1 MLKSINRYIINEYI
15 KSLFVVIAV
24 MLSICLLIS
33 LLDEFNFFKSKKDL
47 KFIYFIIFAL
57 LKIPNVLINLFPF
70 VVLFAGIVFY
80 LKIYNHNEVI
90 SLRVMGYSN
99 IQIILIPALTSFVI
113 GYLIIFLIVPFS
125 SSMLKYYEELR
136 SDYNDTKNLV
146 FVNETGIWILD
157 RNEKEK
163 NIIRIEKINKDFST
177 INQITIYNYDVFN
190 NFIKRIDANDGIIS
204 NKNWQLNKVYII
216 AANNKNSGQSYLNS
230 YTYISNV
237 NINELKNVF
246 KNTETTSLLDINKE
260 MLILEDKGYSIVDLK
275 IRYQKL
281 ISLPIYLLAMSI
293 LSGLM
298 IINLGKTS
306 NYLKYGSYGVI
317 ISVMIY
323 FLNDLSITIA
333 KSGIISVDFSV
344 LIPIFLI
351 ILINLVGITQVN
363 AKYNYFYTIIW
374 IFFFKSRYCLFTT
387 KRCL

>member
-1 MLKSINRYIINEYI
+1 MIKSINRYIINEYI
-15 KSLFVVIAV
+15 KSLFVVVVV
-24 MLSICLLIS
+24 MLSIVLLIN

-47 KFIYFIIFAL
+47 KFIFFIIFTI
-57 LKIPNVLINLFPF
+57 LKIPNVLVNLFPF
-70 VVLFAGIVFY
+70 IVLFGGIVFY

-113 GYLIIFLIVPFS
+113 GYIIVFLFSPFS
-125 SSMLKYYEELR
+125 SSLLRYYEELR
-136 SDYNDTKNLV
+136 SEYNETKNLV

-157 RNEKEK
+157 KSDKEK
-163 NIIRIEKINKDFST
+163 NIIRIEKISKDFSVVS
-177 INQITIYNYDVFN
+177 QITIYNYDFSN
-190 NFIKRIDANDGIIS
+190 NFIKRIDATEGII
-204 NKNWQLNKVYII
+204 NDKNWLLNKVRII
-216 AANNKNSGQSYLNS
+216 TANKKSNKENYLNNYN
-230 YTYISNV
+230 YTS
-237 NINELKNVF
+237 NINISELKNVY

-260 MLILEDKGYSIVDLK
+260 ISILEDKGYSTIDLR

-281 ISLPIYLLAMSI
+281 ISFPIYLLAMSI

-317 ISVMIY
+317 ISIIIY

-344 LIPIFLI
+344 WIPIFLI

-363 AKYNYFYTIIW
+363 AK
-374 IFFFKSRYCLFTT
+374 
-387 KRCL
+387 

>member
-1 MLKSINRYIINEYI
+1 MLKSINKYIINEYI

-24 MLSICLLIS
+24 MLSIILLIN

-47 KFIYFIIFAL
+47 KFIFFIIFTI

-70 VVLFAGIVFY
+70 IVLFGGIVFY

-99 IQIILIPALTSFVI
+99 IQIMVIPALTSFVV
-113 GYLIIFLIVPFS
+113 GYVIVFLIVPFS

-136 SDYNDTKNLV
+136 SEYNETKNLV

-157 RNEKEK
+157 KNEKEK

-177 INQITIYNYDVFN
+177 LTKITIYNYDDSN
-190 NFIKRIDANDGIIS
+190 NFIKRIDAEEGIIID
-204 NKNWQLNKVYII
+204 KNWQLNKVHII
-216 AANNKNSGQSYLNS
+216 TANKKNNKDNYLNNYS
-230 YTYISNV
+230 YTSNI
-237 NINELKNVF
+237 NINELRNVY

-260 MLILEDKGYSIVDLK
+260 MLILEDKGYSTIDLR

-281 ISLPIYLLAMSI
+281 ISFPIYLLAMSI

-306 NYLKYGSYGVI
+306 NYLKYGTYGVI
-317 ISVMIY
+317 ISIIIY

-344 LIPIFLI
+344 WIPIFLI

-363 AKYNYFYTIIW
+363 AK
-374 IFFFKSRYCLFTT
+374 
-387 KRCL
+387 

>member
-1 MLKSINRYIINEYI
+1 MLKSINKYIINEYI

-24 MLSICLLIS
+24 MLSIILLIN

-47 KFIYFIIFAL
+47 KFIFFLIFTV

-70 VVLFAGIVFY
+70 IVLFAGIVFY

-113 GYLIIFLIVPFS
+113 GYVIVFLIVPFS
-125 SSMLKYYEELR
+125 SSMLRYYEELR
-136 SDYNDTKNLV
+136 SEYNETKNLV

-157 RNEKEK
+157 KNEKEK
-163 NIIRIEKINKDFST
+163 NIIRIEKINKDFSVVS
-177 INQITIYNYDVFN
+177 QITIYNYDASN
-190 NFIKRIDANDGIIS
+190 NFIRRIDAAEGTIKDKNWLLSKVNIIS
-204 NKNWQLNKVYII
+204 INKK
-216 AANNKNSGQSYLNS
+216 NNKDNYLNNYN
-230 YTYISNV
+230 YTSNV
-237 NINELKNVF
+237 NISELKNIY

-260 MLILEDKGYSIVDLK
+260 MLILEDKGYSTIDLR

-281 ISLPIYLLAMSI
+281 ISFPIYLLAMSI

-317 ISVMIY
+317 ISIIIY

-344 LIPIFLI
+344 WIPIFLI

-363 AKYNYFYTIIW
+363 AK
-374 IFFFKSRYCLFTT
+374 
-387 KRCL
+387 

>member
-1 MLKSINRYIINEYI
+1 MLKSINKYIINEYI

-24 MLSICLLIS
+24 MLSIILLIN

-47 KFIYFIIFAL
+47 KFIFFLIFTV

-70 VVLFAGIVFY
+70 IVLFAGIVFY

-113 GYLIIFLIVPFS
+113 GYVIVFLIVPFS
-125 SSMLKYYEELR
+125 SSMLRYYEELR
-136 SDYNDTKNLV
+136 SEYNETKNLV

-157 RNEKEK
+157 KNEKEK
-163 NIIRIEKINKDFST
+163 NIIRIEKINKDFSVVS
-177 INQITIYNYDVFN
+177 QITIYNYDASN
-190 NFIKRIDANDGIIS
+190 NFIRRIDATEGII
-204 NKNWQLNKVYII
+204 NDKNWLLNKVNII
-216 AANNKNSGQSYLNS
+216 SINKKNNKDNYLNNYN
-230 YTYISNV
+230 YTSNV
-237 NINELKNVF
+237 NISELKNVY

-260 MLILEDKGYSIVDLK
+260 MLILEDKGYSTIDLR

-281 ISLPIYLLAMSI
+281 ISFPIYLLAMSI

-317 ISVMIY
+317 ISIIIY

-344 LIPIFLI
+344 WIPIFLI

-363 AKYNYFYTIIW
+363 AK
-374 IFFFKSRYCLFTT
+374 
-387 KRCL
+387 

>member
-1 MLKSINRYIINEYI
+1 MLKSINQYIIREYI

-24 MLSICLLIS
+24 MLSIILLIN

-47 KFIYFIIFAL
+47 KFFFFIIFTI

-70 VVLFAGIVFY
+70 IVLFAGIVFY

-99 IQIILIPALTSFVI
+99 IQIILIPALTSFAI
-113 GYLIIFLIVPFS
+113 GYVIVFLIVPFS

-136 SDYNDTKNLV
+136 SQYNETKNLV

-157 RNEKEK
+157 KNEKEK
-163 NIIRIEKINKDFST
+163 NIIRIEKISKDFST
-177 INQITIYNYDVFN
+177 ITQVTIYNYDLSN
-190 NFIKRIDANDGIIS
+190 NFIKRIDANEGIIKD
-204 NKNWQLNKVYII
+204 KNWQLNKVYIVT
-216 AANNKNSGQSYLNS
+216 ANKKNNKENYLNLYN
-230 YTYISNV
+230 YTSNI
-237 NINELKNVF
+237 NINEIKNVY
-246 KNTETTSLLDINKE
+246 KNTETTSLLNINKE
-260 MLILEDKGYSIVDLK
+260 MLILEDKGYSTIDLR

-281 ISLPIYLLAMSI
+281 ISFPIYLLAMSM

-306 NYLKYGSYGVI
+306 NYLKYGSYGVLISI
-317 ISVMIY
+317 IIY
-323 FLNDLSITIA
+323 FLNDLSITLA

-344 LIPIFLI
+344 WIPIFLI

-363 AKYNYFYTIIW
+363 AK
-374 IFFFKSRYCLFTT
+374 
-387 KRCL
+387 

>member
-1 MLKSINRYIINEYI
+1 MFKSINRYIIKEYI
-15 KSLFVVIAV
+15 SSLFAVIAV
-24 MLSICLLIS
+24 MLSIILLIN

-47 KFIYFIIFAL
+47 KFIFFIIFTI
-57 LKIPNVLINLFPF
+57 LKIPNVLVNLFPF
-70 VVLFAGIVFY
+70 IVLFGGIVFY

-113 GYLIIFLIVPFS
+113 GYVIVFLIVPIS
-125 SSMLKYYEELR
+125 SSMLKFYEELR
-136 SDYNDTKNLV
+136 SQYNDTKNLV

-157 RNEKEK
+157 KNEKDK
-163 NIIRIEKINKDFST
+163 NIIRIEKINKDFSI
-177 INQITIYNYDVFN
+177 INQITIYNYDISN
-190 NFIKRIDANDGIIS
+190 NFIKRIDANEGIIKDKS
-204 NKNWQLNKVYII
+204 WELNKVYII
-216 AANNKNSGQSYLNS
+216 TANKRNNKESYLNN
-230 YTYISNV
+230 YIYSSNI
-237 NINELKNVF
+237 NINELKNIY
-246 KNTETTSLLDINKE
+246 KNTETTSLLNIKKE
-260 MLILEDKGYSIVDLK
+260 ILILEDKGYSTIDLR

-306 NYLKYGSYGVI
+306 NYLKYGSYGVLISI
-317 ISVMIY
+317 IIY

-344 LIPIFLI
+344 WIPIFLI

-363 AKYNYFYTIIW
+363 AK
-374 IFFFKSRYCLFTT
+374 
-387 KRCL
+387 

>member
-1 MLKSINRYIINEYI
+1 MLKSINRYIVKEYI

-24 MLSICLLIS
+24 MLSIILLIN

-47 KFIYFIIFAL
+47 KFIFFLIFTI

-70 VVLFAGIVFY
+70 IVLFGGIVFY

-90 SLRVMGYSN
+90 SLRTMGYSN
-99 IQIILIPALTSFVI
+99 IQIILIPALTSFVV

-157 RNEKEK
+157 KNEKEK
-163 NIIRIEKINKDFST
+163 NIIRIEKISKDFST
-177 INQITIYNYDVFN
+177 INQVTIYNYDISN
-190 NFIKRIDANDGIIS
+190 NFIKRIDANDGII
-204 NKNWQLNKVYII
+204 NEKNWQLNKVYII
-216 AANNKNSGQSYLNS
+216 STNKKNNKENYLNS
-230 YTYISNV
+230 YNYTSNI
-237 NINELKNVF
+237 NINELKNVY

-260 MLILEDKGYSIVDLK
+260 MLILEDKGYSTVDLR

-281 ISLPIYLLAMSI
+281 ISFPIYLLAMSI

-306 NYLKYGSYGVI
+306 NYLKYGIYGVI
-317 ISVMIY
+317 ISIIIY
-323 FLNDLSITIA
+323 FLNDLSITVA

-344 LIPIFLI
+344 WIPIFLI
-351 ILINLVGITQVN
+351 ILINLIGITQVN
-363 AKYNYFYTIIW
+363 AK
-374 IFFFKSRYCLFTT
+374 
-387 KRCL
+387 

>member
-1 MLKSINRYIINEYI
+1 
-15 KSLFVVIAV
+15 
-24 MLSICLLIS
+24 MLSIILLIN

-47 KFIYFIIFAL
+47 KFILFIIFTI
-57 LKIPNVLINLFPF
+57 LKIPNVLVNLFPF
-70 VVLFAGIVFY
+70 IVLFAGIVFY

-113 GYLIIFLIVPFS
+113 GYVIVFLIVPFS
-125 SSMLKYYEELR
+125 SSMLRYYEDLR
-136 SDYNDTKNLV
+136 SEYNETKNLV

-157 RNEKEK
+157 KNEKEK
-163 NIIRIEKINKDFST
+163 NIIRIEKINKDFTVVS
-177 INQITIYNYDVFN
+177 QITIYNYDVSN
-190 NFIKRIDANDGIIS
+190 NFIRRIDATEGTIKD
-204 NKNWQLNKVYII
+204 KNWQLNKVNII
-216 AANNKNSGQSYLNS
+216 SANKKNNKENYLNNYN
-230 YTYISNV
+230 YTSNV
-237 NINELKNVF
+237 NINELKNVY

-260 MLILEDKGYSIVDLK
+260 MLILEDKGYSTIDLR

-281 ISLPIYLLAMSI
+281 ISFPIYLLAMSI

-317 ISVMIY
+317 ISIIIY

-344 LIPIFLI
+344 WIPIFLI

-363 AKYNYFYTIIW
+363 AK
-374 IFFFKSRYCLFTT
+374 
-387 KRCL
+387 

>member
-1 MLKSINRYIINEYI
+1 MLKSINRYIINEYM

-24 MLSICLLIS
+24 MLSIILLIN

-47 KFIYFIIFAL
+47 KFIFFLIFTV

-70 VVLFAGIVFY
+70 IVLFAGIVFY

-113 GYLIIFLIVPFS
+113 GYVIVFLIVPFS
-125 SSMLKYYEELR
+125 SSMLKYYENLR
-136 SDYNDTKNLV
+136 SEYNETKNLV

-157 RNEKEK
+157 KNEKEK
-163 NIIRIEKINKDFST
+163 NIIRIEKINKDFSVVS
-177 INQITIYNYDVFN
+177 QITIYNYDASN
-190 NFIKRIDANDGIIS
+190 NFIRRIDATEGTIKD
-204 NKNWQLNKVYII
+204 KNWLLNKVNII
-216 AANNKNSGQSYLNS
+216 SINKKNNKDNYLNNYN
-230 YTYISNV
+230 YTSNV
-237 NINELKNVF
+237 NISELKNVY

-260 MLILEDKGYSIVDLK
+260 MLILEDKGYSTIDLR

-281 ISLPIYLLAMSI
+281 ISFPIYLLAMSI

-317 ISVMIY
+317 ISIIIY

-344 LIPIFLI
+344 WIPIFLI

-363 AKYNYFYTIIW
+363 AK
-374 IFFFKSRYCLFTT
+374 
-387 KRCL
+387 

>member
-1 MLKSINRYIINEYI
+1 MLKSINRYIINEYM

-24 MLSICLLIS
+24 MLSIILLIN

-47 KFIYFIIFAL
+47 KFIFFLIFTV
-57 LKIPNVLINLFPF
+57 LKVPNVLINLFPF
-70 VVLFAGIVFY
+70 IVLFAGIVFY

-113 GYLIIFLIVPFS
+113 GYIIVFLIVPFS
-125 SSMLKYYEELR
+125 SSMLRYYEDLR
-136 SDYNDTKNLV
+136 SDYNETKNLV

-157 RNEKEK
+157 KNDREK
-163 NIIRIEKINKDFST
+163 NIIRIEKIDKDFSVVS
-177 INQITIYNYDVFN
+177 QITIYNYDASN
-190 NFIKRIDANDGIIS
+190 NFIRRIDATEGTIKD
-204 NKNWQLNKVYII
+204 KNWLLNKVNII
-216 AANNKNSGQSYLNS
+216 SINKKNNKDNYLNNYN
-230 YTYISNV
+230 YTSNV
-237 NINELKNVF
+237 NISELKNVY

-260 MLILEDKGYSIVDLK
+260 MLILEDKGYSTIDLR

-281 ISLPIYLLAMSI
+281 ISFPIYLLAMSI

-317 ISVMIY
+317 ISIIIY

-344 LIPIFLI
+344 WIPIFLI

-363 AKYNYFYTIIW
+363 AK
-374 IFFFKSRYCLFTT
+374 
-387 KRCL
+387 

>member
-24 MLSICLLIS
+24 MLSIVLLIN

-47 KFIYFIIFAL
+47 KFIFFIIFTI
-57 LKIPNVLINLFPF
+57 LKIPNLLINLFPF
-70 VVLFAGIVFY
+70 IVLFGGIVFY

-99 IQIILIPALTSFVI
+99 IQIILIPALTSFII
-113 GYLIIFLIVPFS
+113 GYIIVFLIVPFS
-125 SSMLKYYEELR
+125 SSMLRYYESLR
-136 SDYNDTKNLV
+136 SEYNETKNLV

-157 RNEKEK
+157 KNEKEK
-163 NIIRIEKINKDFST
+163 NIIRIEKISKDFSVV
-177 INQITIYNYDVFN
+177 NQITIYNYDSSN
-190 NFIKRIDANDGIIS
+190 NFIKRIDATEGFIKD
-204 NKNWQLNKVYII
+204 KNWQLNKVYII
-216 AANNKNSGQSYLNS
+216 SANKKNNKENYLNNYN
-230 YTYISNV
+230 YTSNV
-237 NINELKNVF
+237 NISELKNVY
-246 KNTETTSLLDINKE
+246 KNTDTTSLLDINKE
-260 MLILEDKGYSIVDLK
+260 MMILEDKGYSTIDLR

-281 ISLPIYLLAMSI
+281 ISFPIYLLAMSI

-317 ISVMIY
+317 ISVIIY

-344 LIPIFLI
+344 WIPIFLI

-363 AKYNYFYTIIW
+363 AK
-374 IFFFKSRYCLFTT
+374 
-387 KRCL
+387 

>member
-24 MLSICLLIS
+24 MLSIILLIN

-47 KFIYFIIFAL
+47 KFIFFLIFTV

-70 VVLFAGIVFY
+70 IVLFAGIVFY

-99 IQIILIPALTSFVI
+99 IQIILIPAITSFVI
-113 GYLIIFLIVPFS
+113 GYVIIFLIVPFS
-125 SSMLKYYEELR
+125 SSMLRYYEDLR
-136 SDYNDTKNLV
+136 SEYNETKNLV

-157 RNEKEK
+157 KNEKEK
-163 NIIRIEKINKDFST
+163 NIIRIEKINKDFSVVS
-177 INQITIYNYDVFN
+177 QITIYNYDASN
-190 NFIKRIDANDGIIS
+190 NFIRRIDATEGTIKD
-204 NKNWQLNKVYII
+204 KNWLLNKVNII
-216 AANNKNSGQSYLNS
+216 SINKKNNKDNYLNNYN
-230 YTYISNV
+230 YTSNV
-237 NINELKNVF
+237 NISELKNVY

-260 MLILEDKGYSIVDLK
+260 MLILEDKGYSTIDLR

-281 ISLPIYLLAMSI
+281 ISFPIYLLAMSI

-317 ISVMIY
+317 ISIIIY

-344 LIPIFLI
+344 WIPIFLI

-363 AKYNYFYTIIW
+363 AK
-374 IFFFKSRYCLFTT
+374 
-387 KRCL
+387 

>member
-15 KSLFVVIAV
+15 KSLFIVIAV
-24 MLSICLLIS
+24 MLSIILLIN

-47 KFIYFIIFAL
+47 KFIFFIIFTI

-70 VVLFAGIVFY
+70 IVLFGGIVFY

-113 GYLIIFLIVPFS
+113 GYIIVFLIVPFS
-125 SSMLKYYEELR
+125 SSMLRYYEDLR
-136 SDYNDTKNLV
+136 SEYNETKNLV

-157 RNEKEK
+157 KNEKEK
-163 NIIRIEKINKDFST
+163 NIIRIEKISKDFSVVS
-177 INQITIYNYDVFN
+177 QITIYNYDSSN
-190 NFIKRIDANDGIIS
+190 NFIRRIDATEGFIKD
-204 NKNWQLNKVYII
+204 KNWQLNKVHII
-216 AANNKNSGQSYLNS
+216 SSNKKNNKENYINN
-230 YTYISNV
+230 YNYISNV
-237 NINELKNVF
+237 NINELKNVY
-246 KNTETTSLLDINKE
+246 KNTDTTSLLDINKE
-260 MLILEDKGYSIVDLK
+260 MSILKDKGYSTIDLR

-281 ISLPIYLLAMSI
+281 ISFPIYLLAMSI

-317 ISVMIY
+317 ISIIIY

-344 LIPIFLI
+344 WIPIFLI

-363 AKYNYFYTIIW
+363 AK
-374 IFFFKSRYCLFTT
+374 
-387 KRCL
+387 

>member
-1 MLKSINRYIINEYI
+1 MLKAINRYIINEYI
-15 KSLFVVIAV
+15 KSLFVVVAI
-24 MLSICLLIS
+24 MLSIILLIN

-47 KFIYFIIFAL
+47 KFIYFIIFTI

-70 VVLFAGIVFY
+70 IVLFGGIVFY
-80 LKIYNHNEVI
+80 LKIYNYNEVI

-113 GYLIIFLIVPFS
+113 GYIIVFLIVPFS
-125 SSMLKYYEELR
+125 SSMLRYYEDLR
-136 SDYNDTKNLV
+136 SEYNETKNLV

-157 RNEKEK
+157 KNENEK
-163 NIIRIEKINKDFST
+163 NIIRIEKISKDFSVVS
-177 INQITIYNYDVFN
+177 QITIYNYDSSN
-190 NFIKRIDANDGIIS
+190 NFIKRIDATEGFIKD
-204 NKNWQLNKVYII
+204 KNWLLNKVYII
-216 AANNKNSGQSYLNS
+216 SSNKKNNKENYLNN
-230 YTYISNV
+230 YNYISNI
-237 NINELKNVF
+237 NISELKNVY
-246 KNTETTSLLDINKE
+246 KNTDTTSLLDINKE
-260 MLILEDKGYSIVDLK
+260 MSILDDKGYSTIDLR

-281 ISLPIYLLAMSI
+281 ISFPIYLLAMSI

-317 ISVMIY
+317 ISIIIY

-344 LIPIFLI
+344 WIPIFLI

-363 AKYNYFYTIIW
+363 AK
-374 IFFFKSRYCLFTT
+374 
-387 KRCL
+387 

>member
-24 MLSICLLIS
+24 MLSIILLIN
-33 LLDEFNFFKSKKDL
+33 LLEEFNFFKSKKDL
-47 KFIYFIIFAL
+47 KFIFFIIFTI

-70 VVLFAGIVFY
+70 IVLFGGIVFY

-113 GYLIIFLIVPFS
+113 GYIIVFLIVPFS
-125 SSMLKYYEELR
+125 SSMLRYYESLR
-136 SDYNDTKNLV
+136 SEYNETKNLV

-157 RNEKEK
+157 KNEKEK
-163 NIIRIEKINKDFST
+163 NIIRIQKISKDFSVAS
-177 INQITIYNYDVFN
+177 QITIYNYDFSN
-190 NFIKRIDANDGIIS
+190 NFIKRIDATEGLIKD
-204 NKNWQLNKVYII
+204 KNWQLNKVQII
-216 AANNKNSGQSYLNS
+216 SSNKKGNKENYLNNYN
-230 YTYISNV
+230 YTSNI
-237 NINELKNVF
+237 NINELKNVY
-246 KNTETTSLLDINKE
+246 KNTDTTSLLDINKE
-260 MLILEDKGYSIVDLK
+260 MLILEDKGYSTTDLR

-281 ISLPIYLLAMSI
+281 ISFPIYLLAMSI

-317 ISVMIY
+317 LSVMIY

-344 LIPIFLI
+344 WIPIFLI

-363 AKYNYFYTIIW
+363 AKYNYFYTVVW
-374 IFFFKSRYCLFTT
+374 FFFF
-387 KRCL
+387 

>member
-24 MLSICLLIS
+24 MLSIILLIN

-47 KFIYFIIFAL
+47 KFIFFIIFTI

-70 VVLFAGIVFY
+70 IILFAGITFY

-99 IQIILIPALTSFVI
+99 IQIILIPAITSFII
-113 GYLIIFLIVPFS
+113 GYVIIFLIVPLS
-125 SSMLKYYEELR
+125 SSMLKYYEGLR
-136 SDYNDTKNLV
+136 SDYNETKNLV
-146 FVNETGIWILD
+146 FVNETGIWVLD
-157 RNEKEK
+157 KNEKEK
-163 NIIRIEKINKDFST
+163 NIIRIEKINKDFSV
-177 INQITIYNYDVFN
+177 INQITIYNYDISN
-190 NFIKRIDANDGIIS
+190 NFIKRIDADVGII
-204 NKNWQLNKVYII
+204 NDKNWQLNKVHII
-216 AANNKNSGQSYLNS
+216 TANKKNNKDNYLNNYN
-230 YTYISNV
+230 YTSNI
-237 NINELKNVF
+237 NINELKNVY

-260 MLILEDKGYSIVDLK
+260 MLILEDKGYSTIDLR

-281 ISLPIYLLAMSI
+281 ISFPIYLLAMSI

-306 NYLKYGSYGVI
+306 NYLKYGSYGVLISI
-317 ISVMIY
+317 IIY

-344 LIPIFLI
+344 WIPIFLI

-363 AKYNYFYTIIW
+363 AK
-374 IFFFKSRYCLFTT
+374 
-387 KRCL
+387 

>member
-24 MLSICLLIS
+24 MLSIILLIN

-47 KFIYFIIFAL
+47 KFIFFLIFTI
-57 LKIPNVLINLFPF
+57 LKIPNLLINLFPF
-70 VVLFAGIVFY
+70 IVLFGGIVFY

-99 IQIILIPALTSFVI
+99 IQIILIPALTSFII
-113 GYLIIFLIVPFS
+113 GYIIVFLIVPFS
-125 SSMLKYYEELR
+125 SSMLRYYESLR
-136 SDYNDTKNLV
+136 SEYNETKNLV

-157 RNEKEK
+157 KNEKEK
-163 NIIRIEKINKDFST
+163 NIIRIEKINKDFSVV
-177 INQITIYNYDVFN
+177 NQITIYNYDSSN
-190 NFIKRIDANDGIIS
+190 NFIKRIDATEGFIKD
-204 NKNWQLNKVYII
+204 KNWQLNKVYII
-216 AANNKNSGQSYLNS
+216 STNKKNNNENYLNNYN
-230 YTYISNV
+230 YTSNV
-237 NINELKNVF
+237 NISELRNVY
-246 KNTETTSLLDINKE
+246 KNTDTTSLLDISKE
-260 MLILEDKGYSIVDLK
+260 MAILEDKGYSTIDLR

-281 ISLPIYLLAMSI
+281 ISFPIYLLAMSI

-306 NYLKYGSYGVI
+306 NYLKYGTYGVI
-317 ISVMIY
+317 ISIIIY

-344 LIPIFLI
+344 WIPIFLI

-363 AKYNYFYTIIW
+363 AK
-374 IFFFKSRYCLFTT
+374 
-387 KRCL
+387 

>member
-24 MLSICLLIS
+24 MLSIILLIN

-47 KFIYFIIFAL
+47 KFIFFLIFTV

-70 VVLFAGIVFY
+70 IVLFAGIVFY

-113 GYLIIFLIVPFS
+113 GYVIVFLIVPFS
-125 SSMLKYYEELR
+125 SSMLRYYENLR
-136 SDYNDTKNLV
+136 SEYNETKNLV

-157 RNEKEK
+157 KNEKEK
-163 NIIRIEKINKDFST
+163 NIIRIEKINKDFSVVS
-177 INQITIYNYDVFN
+177 QITIYNYDASN
-190 NFIKRIDANDGIIS
+190 NFIRRIDATEGTIKD
-204 NKNWQLNKVYII
+204 KNWLLNKVNII
-216 AANNKNSGQSYLNS
+216 SINKKNNKDNYLNNYN
-230 YTYISNV
+230 YTSNV
-237 NINELKNVF
+237 NISELKNVY

-260 MLILEDKGYSIVDLK
+260 MLILEDKGYSTIDLR

-281 ISLPIYLLAMSI
+281 ISFPIYLLAMSI

-317 ISVMIY
+317 ISIIIY

-344 LIPIFLI
+344 WIPIFLI

-363 AKYNYFYTIIW
+363 AK
-374 IFFFKSRYCLFTT
+374 
-387 KRCL
+387 

>member
-24 MLSICLLIS
+24 MLSIVLLIN

-47 KFIYFIIFAL
+47 KFIFFIIFTI
-57 LKIPNVLINLFPF
+57 LKIPNLLINLFPF
-70 VVLFAGIVFY
+70 IVLFGGIVFY

-99 IQIILIPALTSFVI
+99 IQIILIPALTSFII
-113 GYLIIFLIVPFS
+113 GYIIVFLIVPFS
-125 SSMLKYYEELR
+125 SSMLRYYESLR
-136 SDYNDTKNLV
+136 SEYNETKNLV

-157 RNEKEK
+157 KNEKEK
-163 NIIRIEKINKDFST
+163 NIIRIEKISKDFSVV
-177 INQITIYNYDVFN
+177 NQITIYNYDSSN
-190 NFIKRIDANDGIIS
+190 NFIKRIDATEGFIKD
-204 NKNWQLNKVYII
+204 KNWQLNKVYII
-216 AANNKNSGQSYLNS
+216 STNKKNNNENYLNNYN
-230 YTYISNV
+230 YTSNV
-237 NINELKNVF
+237 NISELKNVY
-246 KNTETTSLLDINKE
+246 KNTDTTSLLDINKE
-260 MLILEDKGYSIVDLK
+260 MMILEDKGYSTIDLR

-281 ISLPIYLLAMSI
+281 ISFPIYLLAMSI

-344 LIPIFLI
+344 WIPIFLI

-363 AKYNYFYTIIW
+363 AK
-374 IFFFKSRYCLFTT
+374 
-387 KRCL
+387 

>member
-24 MLSICLLIS
+24 MLSIILLIN

-47 KFIYFIIFAL
+47 KFIFFIIFTI
-57 LKIPNVLINLFPF
+57 LKIPNLLINLFPF
-70 VVLFAGIVFY
+70 IVLFGGIVFY

-99 IQIILIPALTSFVI
+99 IQIILIPALTSFII
-113 GYLIIFLIVPFS
+113 GYIIVFLIVPFS
-125 SSMLKYYEELR
+125 SSMLRYYESLR
-136 SDYNDTKNLV
+136 SEYNETKNLV

-157 RNEKEK
+157 KNEKEK
-163 NIIRIEKINKDFST
+163 NIIRIEKISKDFSVV
-177 INQITIYNYDVFN
+177 NQITIYNYDSSN
-190 NFIKRIDANDGIIS
+190 NFIKRIDATEGFIKD
-204 NKNWQLNKVYII
+204 KNWQLNKVYII
-216 AANNKNSGQSYLNS
+216 SANKKNNNENYLNNYN
-230 YTYISNV
+230 YTSNV
-237 NINELKNVF
+237 NISELKNVY
-246 KNTETTSLLDINKE
+246 KNTDTTSLLDINKE
-260 MLILEDKGYSIVDLK
+260 MAILEDKGYSTIDLR

-281 ISLPIYLLAMSI
+281 ISFPIYLLAMSI

-344 LIPIFLI
+344 WIPIFLI

-363 AKYNYFYTIIW
+363 AK
-374 IFFFKSRYCLFTT
+374 
-387 KRCL
+387 

>member
-1 MLKSINRYIINEYI
+1 MLKSINKYIINEYI

-24 MLSICLLIS
+24 MLSIVLLIN

-47 KFIYFIIFAL
+47 KFIFFIIFTI

-70 VVLFAGIVFY
+70 IVLFGGIVFY

-113 GYLIIFLIVPFS
+113 GYIIIFLIAPFS
-125 SSMLKYYEELR
+125 SSMLRYYEDLR
-136 SDYNDTKNLV
+136 SEYNETKNLV

-157 RNEKEK
+157 KNEKEK
-163 NIIRIEKINKDFST
+163 NIIRIEKISKDFSVAS
-177 INQITIYNYDVFN
+177 QITIYNYDSSN
-190 NFIKRIDANDGIIS
+190 NFIKRIDATEGIIKD
-204 NKNWQLNKVYII
+204 KNWQLNKVHII
-216 AANNKNSGQSYLNS
+216 SSNKKNNKESFLNNYN
-230 YTYISNV
+230 YTS
-237 NINELKNVF
+237 NINISELKNVY
-246 KNTETTSLLDINKE
+246 KNTDTTSLLNINKE
-260 MLILEDKGYSIVDLK
+260 MSILEDKGYSTIDLR

-281 ISLPIYLLAMSI
+281 ISFPIYLLAMSI

-306 NYLKYGSYGVI
+306 NYLKYGTYGVI
-317 ISVMIY
+317 ISIIIY

-344 LIPIFLI
+344 WIPIFLI

-363 AKYNYFYTIIW
+363 AK
-374 IFFFKSRYCLFTT
+374 
-387 KRCL
+387 

>member
-15 KSLFVVIAV
+15 KSLLVVIAV
-24 MLSICLLIS
+24 MLSIILLIN

-47 KFIYFIIFAL
+47 KFIFFIIFTI
-57 LKIPNVLINLFPF
+57 LKVPNVLINLFPF
-70 VVLFAGIVFY
+70 IVLFGGIVFY

-99 IQIILIPALTSFVI
+99 IQIILIPALTSFII
-113 GYLIIFLIVPFS
+113 GYIIVFLIVPFS
-125 SSMLKYYEELR
+125 SSMLKYYEDLR
-136 SDYNDTKNLV
+136 SEYNETKNLV
-146 FVNETGIWILD
+146 FVNETGIWVLD
-157 RNEKEK
+157 KNEKEK
-163 NIIRIEKINKDFST
+163 NIIRIEKINKDFSSV
-177 INQITIYNYDVFN
+177 NQITIYNYDISN
-190 NFIKRIDANDGIIS
+190 NFIKRIDADEGNIKD
-204 NKNWQLNKVYII
+204 KNWQLNKVHII
-216 AANNKNSGQSYLNS
+216 SGNKKSNKENYLNNYN
-230 YTYISNV
+230 YTSNI
-237 NINELKNVF
+237 NINELKNIY

-260 MLILEDKGYSIVDLK
+260 MQILEDKGYSTIDLR

-281 ISLPIYLLAMSI
+281 ISFPIYLLAMSI

-317 ISVMIY
+317 ISIIIY

-344 LIPIFLI
+344 WIPIFLI

-363 AKYNYFYTIIW
+363 AK
-374 IFFFKSRYCLFTT
+374 
-387 KRCL
+387 

>member
-24 MLSICLLIS
+24 MLSIVLLIN

-47 KFIYFIIFAL
+47 KFIFFIIFTI
-57 LKIPNVLINLFPF
+57 LKIPNLLINLFPF
-70 VVLFAGIVFY
+70 IVLFGGIVFY

-99 IQIILIPALTSFVI
+99 IQIILIPALTSFII
-113 GYLIIFLIVPFS
+113 GYIIVFLIVPFS
-125 SSMLKYYEELR
+125 SSMLRYYESLR
-136 SDYNDTKNLV
+136 SEYNETKNLV

-157 RNEKEK
+157 KNEKEK
-163 NIIRIEKINKDFST
+163 NIIRIEKISKDFSVV
-177 INQITIYNYDVFN
+177 NQITIYNYDSSN
-190 NFIKRIDANDGIIS
+190 NFIKRIDATEGFIKD
-204 NKNWQLNKVYII
+204 KNWQLNKVYII
-216 AANNKNSGQSYLNS
+216 SANKKNNKENYLNNYN
-230 YTYISNV
+230 YTSNV
-237 NINELKNVF
+237 NISELKNVY
-246 KNTETTSLLDINKE
+246 KNTDTTSLLDINKE
-260 MLILEDKGYSIVDLK
+260 MAILEDKGYSTIDLR

-281 ISLPIYLLAMSI
+281 ISFPIYLLAMSI

-344 LIPIFLI
+344 WIPIFLI

-363 AKYNYFYTIIW
+363 AK
-374 IFFFKSRYCLFTT
+374 
-387 KRCL
+387 

>member
-1 MLKSINRYIINEYI
+1 MLKSINKYIINEYI

-24 MLSICLLIS
+24 MLSIILLIN

-47 KFIYFIIFAL
+47 KFIFFIIFTI
-57 LKIPNVLINLFPF
+57 LKVPNVFINLFPF
-70 VVLFAGIVFY
+70 IVLFGGIVFY

-99 IQIILIPALTSFVI
+99 IQIILIPALTSFVV
-113 GYLIIFLIVPFS
+113 GYVIVFLIVPFS

-136 SDYNDTKNLV
+136 SEYNETKNLV

-157 RNEKEK
+157 KNEKEK

-177 INQITIYNYDVFN
+177 LTRITIYNYDNSN
-190 NFIKRIDANDGIIS
+190 NFIKRIDADEGIIID
-204 NKNWQLNKVYII
+204 KNWQLNKVHII
-216 AANNKNSGQSYLNS
+216 TANKKNNKDNYLNNYS
-230 YTYISNV
+230 YTSNI
-237 NINELKNVF
+237 NINELRNVY

-260 MLILEDKGYSIVDLK
+260 MLILEDKGYSTIDLR

-281 ISLPIYLLAMSI
+281 ISFPIYLLAMSI

-306 NYLKYGSYGVI
+306 NYLKYGTYGVI
-317 ISVMIY
+317 ISIIIY

-344 LIPIFLI
+344 WIP
-351 ILINLVGITQVN
+351 
-363 AKYNYFYTIIW
+363 
-374 IFFFKSRYCLFTT
+374 
-387 KRCL
+387 

>member
-1 MLKSINRYIINEYI
+1 MFKSINRYIIKEYI
-15 KSLFVVIAV
+15 KSLFVVIGI
-24 MLSICLLIS
+24 MLSIILLIN

-47 KFIYFIIFAL
+47 KFIFFLIFTI

-70 VVLFAGIVFY
+70 IVLFSGIFFY
-80 LKIYNHNEVI
+80 IKIYNHNEVI
-90 SLRVMGYSN
+90 SLRTMGYSN

-113 GYLIIFLIVPFS
+113 GYIMIFLIVPFS

-136 SDYNDTKNLV
+136 SEYNDTKNLV

-157 RNEKEK
+157 KNEKEK
-163 NIIRIEKINKDFST
+163 NIVRIEKISKDFST
-177 INQITIYNYDVFN
+177 LSQVTIYNYDISN
-190 NFIKRIDANDGIIS
+190 NFIRRIDANDGVI
-204 NKNWQLNKVYII
+204 NEKNWLLNKVYII
-216 AANNKNSGQSYLNS
+216 TANKKNNKENYLNNYN
-230 YTYISNV
+230 YTSNI
-237 NINELKNVF
+237 NINELKNVY

-260 MLILEDKGYSIVDLK
+260 MLILEDKGYSTVDLR

-281 ISLPIYLLAMSI
+281 ISFPVYLLSMSI

-317 ISVMIY
+317 ISIIIY

-344 LIPIFLI
+344 WIPIFLI
-351 ILINLVGITQVN
+351 ILINLIGITQVN
-363 AKYNYFYTIIW
+363 AK
-374 IFFFKSRYCLFTT
+374 
-387 KRCL
+387 

>member
-24 MLSICLLIS
+24 MLSIILLIN

-47 KFIYFIIFAL
+47 KFIFFIIFTI

-70 VVLFAGIVFY
+70 IVLFGGIVFY

-99 IQIILIPALTSFVI
+99 IQIILIPALTSFII
-113 GYLIIFLIVPFS
+113 GYIIVFLIIPFS
-125 SSMLKYYEELR
+125 SSMLRYYEDLR
-136 SDYNDTKNLV
+136 SEYNETKNLV

-157 RNEKEK
+157 KNEKEK
-163 NIIRIEKINKDFST
+163 NIVRIEKISKDFS
-177 INQITIYNYDVFN
+177 IVSQITIYNYDSSN
-190 NFIKRIDANDGIIS
+190 NFIKRIDATEGFIKD
-204 NKNWQLNKVYII
+204 KNWQLNKVHII
-216 AANNKNSGQSYLNS
+216 SSNKKNNKENYLNN
-230 YTYISNV
+230 YNYISNV
-237 NINELKNVF
+237 NISELKNVY
-246 KNTETTSLLDINKE
+246 KNTDTTSLLDINKE
-260 MLILEDKGYSIVDLK
+260 ISILEDKGYSTIDLR

-281 ISLPIYLLAMSI
+281 ISFPIYLLAMSI

-306 NYLKYGSYGVI
+306 NYLKYGSYGVVISI
-317 ISVMIY
+317 IIY

-344 LIPIFLI
+344 WIPIFLI

-363 AKYNYFYTIIW
+363 AK
-374 IFFFKSRYCLFTT
+374 
-387 KRCL
+387 

>member
-24 MLSICLLIS
+24 MLSIILLIN
-33 LLDEFNFFKSKKDL
+33 LLDEFNFFKTKKDL
-47 KFIYFIIFAL
+47 KFIFFIIFTI

-70 VVLFAGIVFY
+70 IVLFGGIVFY
-80 LKIYNHNEVI
+80 LKIYNRNEVI

-113 GYLIIFLIVPFS
+113 GYIIVFLIVPFS
-125 SSMLKYYEELR
+125 SSMLRYYESLKSE
-136 SDYNDTKNLV
+136 YNETKNLV

-157 RNEKEK
+157 KNEKEK
-163 NIIRIEKINKDFST
+163 NIIRIEKISKDFSVV
-177 INQITIYNYDVFN
+177 NQITIYNYDSSN
-190 NFIKRIDANDGIIS
+190 NFIERIDATEGFIKD
-204 NKNWQLNKVYII
+204 KNWQLNKVHII
-216 AANNKNSGQSYLNS
+216 SSNKKSNKENYLNNYN
-230 YTYISNV
+230 YTSNV
-237 NINELKNVF
+237 NISELKNVY
-246 KNTETTSLLDINKE
+246 KNTDTTSLLDINKE
-260 MLILEDKGYSIVDLK
+260 MSMLEDKGYSTIDLR

-281 ISLPIYLLAMSI
+281 ISFPIYLLAMSI

-298 IINLGKTS
+298 IINLAKTS

-323 FLNDLSITIA
+323 FLNDLSITIG

-344 LIPIFLI
+344 WIPIFLI

-363 AKYNYFYTIIW
+363 AK
-374 IFFFKSRYCLFTT
+374 
-387 KRCL
+387 

>member
-24 MLSICLLIS
+24 MLSIILLIN
-33 LLDEFNFFKSKKDL
+33 LLEEFNFFKSKKDL
-47 KFIYFIIFAL
+47 KFIFFIIFTI

-70 VVLFAGIVFY
+70 IVLFGGIVFY

-113 GYLIIFLIVPFS
+113 GYIIVFLIVPFS
-125 SSMLKYYEELR
+125 SSMLRYYESLR
-136 SDYNDTKNLV
+136 SEYNETKNLV

-157 RNEKEK
+157 KNEKEK
-163 NIIRIEKINKDFST
+163 NIIRIDKISKDFSVVS
-177 INQITIYNYDVFN
+177 QITIYNYDFSN
-190 NFIKRIDANDGIIS
+190 NFIKRIDATEGLIKD
-204 NKNWQLNKVYII
+204 KNWQLNKVQII
-216 AANNKNSGQSYLNS
+216 SSNKKSNKENYLNNYN
-230 YTYISNV
+230 YTS
-237 NINELKNVF
+237 NINISELKNVY
-246 KNTETTSLLDINKE
+246 KNTDTTSLLDINKE
-260 MLILEDKGYSIVDLK
+260 MLILEDKGYSTTDLR

-281 ISLPIYLLAMSI
+281 ISFPIYLLAMSI

-317 ISVMIY
+317 LSVMIY

-344 LIPIFLI
+344 WIPIFLI

-363 AKYNYFYTIIW
+363 AK
-374 IFFFKSRYCLFTT
+374 
-387 KRCL
+387 

>member
-24 MLSICLLIS
+24 MLSIILLIN

-47 KFIYFIIFAL
+47 KFIFFIIFTI

-70 VVLFAGIVFY
+70 IVLFGGIVFY

-99 IQIILIPALTSFVI
+99 IQIILIPALTSFII
-113 GYLIIFLIVPFS
+113 GYIIVFLIVPFS
-125 SSMLKYYEELR
+125 SSMLRYYESLR
-136 SDYNDTKNLV
+136 SEYNETKNLV

-157 RNEKEK
+157 KNEKEK
-163 NIIRIEKINKDFST
+163 NIIRIEKISKDFSVVS
-177 INQITIYNYDVFN
+177 QITIYNYDSSN
-190 NFIKRIDANDGIIS
+190 NFIKRIDATEGFIKD
-204 NKNWQLNKVYII
+204 KNWQLNKVYII
-216 AANNKNSGQSYLNS
+216 SANKKNNNENYLNNYN
-230 YTYISNV
+230 YTSNV
-237 NINELKNVF
+237 NISELKNVY
-246 KNTETTSLLDINKE
+246 KNTDTTSLLDINKE
-260 MLILEDKGYSIVDLK
+260 MAILEDKGYSTIDLR

-281 ISLPIYLLAMSI
+281 ISFPIYLLAMSI

-344 LIPIFLI
+344 WIPIFLI

-363 AKYNYFYTIIW
+363 AK
-374 IFFFKSRYCLFTT
+374 
-387 KRCL
+387 

>member
-24 MLSICLLIS
+24 MLSIILLIN

-47 KFIYFIIFAL
+47 KFIFFLIFTV

-70 VVLFAGIVFY
+70 IVLFAGIVFY

-113 GYLIIFLIVPFS
+113 GYVIVFLIVPFS
-125 SSMLKYYEELR
+125 SSMLRYYEDLR
-136 SDYNDTKNLV
+136 SEYNETKNLV

-157 RNEKEK
+157 KNEKEK
-163 NIIRIEKINKDFST
+163 NIIRIEKINKDFSVVS
-177 INQITIYNYDVFN
+177 QITIYNYDASN
-190 NFIKRIDANDGIIS
+190 NFIRRIDATEGTIKD
-204 NKNWQLNKVYII
+204 KNWLLNKVNII
-216 AANNKNSGQSYLNS
+216 SINKKNNKDNYLNNYN
-230 YTYISNV
+230 YTSNV
-237 NINELKNVF
+237 NIGELKNVY

-260 MLILEDKGYSIVDLK
+260 MLILEDKGYSTIDLR

-281 ISLPIYLLAMSI
+281 ISFPIYLLAMSI

-317 ISVMIY
+317 ISIIIY

-344 LIPIFLI
+344 WIPIFLI

-363 AKYNYFYTIIW
+363 AK
-374 IFFFKSRYCLFTT
+374 
-387 KRCL
+387 

>member
-1 MLKSINRYIINEYI
+1 MFKSINRYIIYEYI
-15 KSLFVVIAV
+15 KSLFVVIVV
-24 MLSICLLIS
+24 MLSIILLIN

-47 KFIYFIIFAL
+47 KFIFFIIFTI

-70 VVLFAGIVFY
+70 IVLFGGIVFY

-99 IQIILIPALTSFVI
+99 IQIILIPALTSFVV
-113 GYLIIFLIVPFS
+113 GYVIVFLIVPFS

-136 SDYNDTKNLV
+136 SEYNETKNLV

-157 RNEKEK
+157 KNEKEK
-163 NIIRIEKINKDFST
+163 NIIRIEKINKDFSML
-177 INQITIYNYDVFN
+177 NQITIYNYDNSN
-190 NFIKRIDANDGIIS
+190 NFIKRIDADEGIIKD
-204 NKNWQLNKVYII
+204 KNWQLNKVYII
-216 AANNKNSGQSYLNS
+216 TVNKKNNKENYLNS
-230 YTYISNV
+230 YIYTSNI
-237 NINELKNVF
+237 NINELKNVY

-260 MLILEDKGYSIVDLK
+260 MLILEDKGYSTIDLR

-281 ISLPIYLLAMSI
+281 ISFPVYLLAMSI

-306 NYLKYGSYGVI
+306 NYLKYGTYGVI
-317 ISVMIY
+317 ISIIIY

-344 LIPIFLI
+344 WIPIFLI

-363 AKYNYFYTIIW
+363 AK
-374 IFFFKSRYCLFTT
+374 
-387 KRCL
+387 

>member
-1 MLKSINRYIINEYI
+1 MFKSINRYIIKEYI
-15 KSLFVVIAV
+15 SSLFTVIAV
-24 MLSICLLIS
+24 MLSIILLIN

-47 KFIYFIIFAL
+47 KFIFFIIFTI
-57 LKIPNVLINLFPF
+57 LKIPNVLVNLFPF
-70 VVLFAGIVFY
+70 IVLFGGIVFY

-113 GYLIIFLIVPFS
+113 GYVIVFLIVPIS
-125 SSMLKYYEELR
+125 SSMLKFYEELR
-136 SDYNDTKNLV
+136 SQYNDTKNLV

-157 RNEKEK
+157 KNEKDK
-163 NIIRIEKINKDFST
+163 NIIRIEKISKDFSI
-177 INQITIYNYDVFN
+177 INQITIYNYDISN
-190 NFIKRIDANDGIIS
+190 NFIKRIDANEGIIKDKS
-204 NKNWQLNKVYII
+204 WELNKVYII
-216 AANNKNSGQSYLNS
+216 TANKRNNKESYLNN
-230 YTYISNV
+230 YIYSSNI
-237 NINELKNVF
+237 NINELKNIY
-246 KNTETTSLLDINKE
+246 KNTETTSLLDIKKE
-260 MLILEDKGYSIVDLK
+260 ILILEDKGYSTIDLR

-306 NYLKYGSYGVI
+306 NYLKYGSYGVLISI
-317 ISVMIY
+317 IIY

-344 LIPIFLI
+344 WIPIFLI

-363 AKYNYFYTIIW
+363 AK
-374 IFFFKSRYCLFTT
+374 
-387 KRCL
+387 